1 MGITAVYLFKV
12 ALEYNKRIYRNIE
25 ILDTQTLDDF
35 HEIIFCAFDRYDEHL
50 YSFYLTK
57 KQTKSLSARFNAP
70 EYADPVGLKGGNAF
84 YLMKR
89 KEKYNA
95 AKTKIMDLGLEVK
108 DKMYYLFDFGD
119 EWWHEI
125 TLLSIIE
132 TNRTQ
137 GLPRIVKKVG
147 ESPPQYPGYDDY

>member
-1 MGITAVYLFKV
+1 MAIYLFKV
-12 ALEYNKRIYRNIE
+12 ALDYNKRIYRQIE
-25 ILDTQTLDDF
+25 ILDTQTLEDL
-35 HEIIFCAFDRYDEHL
+35 HEIIYRAFDRYDEHL

-57 KQTKSLSARFNAP
+57 KPVRSIATRRKAP
-70 EYADPVGLKGGNAF
+70 EFTDPIAIGDDDFFLFG
-84 YLMKR
+84 KR
-89 KEKYNA
+89 REKYDA
-95 AKTKIMDLGLEVK
+95 SKTKIMDLGLEEK

-132 TNRTQ
+132 TNRKQ

-147 ESPPQYPGYDDY
+147 ASPPQYPDPDFEE